1 MENGNEYPYNFKLIR
16 GAKGKYRWEIT
27 VRSYQSEEVL
37 LYTGVLDDAAKVK
50 WGDVSE

>member
-1 MENGNEYPYNFKLIR
+1 MDNGKEYPYNFKLIR

-27 VRSYQSEEVL
+27 IRSLNYDVIDTAKKLDEE
-37 LYTGVLDDAAKVK
+37 AKAK